1 MADFVAVIRRAVDGL
16 ANNTPEMRAKVYEKA
31 RGAVQRQLENM
42 KPRPPEDMLRR
53 QLDKLEA
60 AIVDVESEHAEA
72 LGPIADDAT
81 AVDAPPAEEAPPAE
95 RDAAGLPT
103 ERVSEYQDDQQS
115 AAEPAE
121 VPESYEPAET
131 PAASESAPV
140 VRAERPVFYED
151 GYEEPGS
158 AVVDAEPAEPEPVA
172 QEPAYVEP
180 PVSEPAV
187 LHEEE
192 EAAPVADQ
200 QEPAAQQYGDWRDDV
215 PSEAPSSET
224 HPYDHS
230 EQVPEPSQ
238 AFDESTIEFPTAAPL
253 PASEPVVPEPVNA
266 ESVAA
271 EPVDT
276 VENDAVG
283 NETTEDDFPYPTR
296 GDQAVQ
302 QGAPEFVESWHSE
315 PHPFEDQHPVEDRME
330 VEQPAEAHQPPE
342 PAKPVDEDWGWEVP
356 APAEPPAPSPQTV
369 AAAAWNDV
377 PELVTAGPVEP
388 IGHGHGTAA
397 PAEAHFDPETHVAA
411 AYVRMPSVAD
421 LPELAQQK
429 GAAASAGGDEA
440 AGIDPFAEYL
450 DQQQPQ
456 KTTAAPAKPV
466 ENDPWGDLE
475 ELIGFNKDTSSSSGG
490 GARSTLHT
498 DADADD
504 LMHAPARPYRVT
516 PVRKRNYAGIVLA
529 IVGLALVGG
538 GGYAIWLNRDS
549 LNDMVDGLIQSSLP
563 GSQTAQQTPAPAPAT
578 PQPNR
583 STPSTPSTPVTPSP
597 NGAANTPAPATPR
610 AADGS
615 AAGTKFTQRLM
626 ADGSEA
632 DAGPGVTAGLAQ
644 NAEGQSVAQLNA
656 PPANPPA
663 QPAPTPSA
671 PAAAPRAPN
680 GSANAAPAQT
690 PPAVPAPNNVAP
702 PASTPPANPAEA
714 PALAGQKMFLYEERI
729 GQTAPTAIDGT
740 VSWSLQR
747 EAGANGRQEP
757 VVQGRINVPG
767 RGLTALMTFKRNS
780 DPSLPASHL
789 IEIVFAVPPDFEG
802 GAIESVQRIAM
813 KSSEQDRGNAL
824 IAVPAKITDDFHMI
838 ALNDFPDAR
847 STNLELLRNR
857 NWIDIP
863 IAYRNG
869 RRALLTLQKGPDG
882 ERAFN
887 DAIREWG
894 TLGATASG
902 Q

>member
-72 LGPIADDAT
+72 LEPITDGAIAADAET
-81 AVDAPPAEEAPPAE
+81 AGEAAPA
-95 RDAAGLPT
+95 
-103 ERVSEYQDDQQS
+103 ERVSEYQDDQH
-115 AAEPAE
+115 AAEPAQA
-121 VPESYEPAET
+121 PDET
-131 PAASESAPV
+131 PAASESAPS
-140 VRAERPVFYED
+140 VRVERPVFYED
-151 GYEEPGS
+151 GYEEPVP
-158 AVVDAEPAEPEPVA
+158 AAAHAEPAEPEPVA
-172 QEPAYVEP
+172 QEPADVEP

-192 EAAPVADQ
+192 EATAVSDQ

-215 PSEAPSSET
+215 PSEET
-224 HPYDHS
+224 AVEAAPYDHS
-230 EQVPEPSQ
+230 EQASEPSQ
-238 AFDESTIEFPTAAPL
+238 AFDESAIEFPTAAPL
-253 PASEPVVPEPVNA
+253 TASEPVVPEPVD
-266 ESVAA
+266 VA
-271 EPVDT
+271 EPADS
-276 VENDAVG
+276 AVS
-283 NETTEDDFPYPTR
+283 ESTDDDFPYPTR
-296 GDQAVQ
+296 GEQTAQ
-302 QGAPEFVESWHSE
+302 QDAPEFVEAWRSE

-330 VEQPAEAHQPPE
+330 VEQPAEAHQAPE
-342 PAKPVDEDWGWEVP
+342 PAKPADEDWGWEVP
-356 APAEPPAPSPQTV
+356 APAEPPQPSQETV

-377 PELVTAGPVEP
+377 PELITAGPVVP
-388 IGHGHGTAA
+388 IDHAHGTAT
-397 PAEAHFDPETHVAA
+397 PADAHFDPETHVSADS
-411 AYVRMPSVAD
+411 VRMPPVAD
-421 LPELAQQK
+421 LPELAEQSAA
-429 GAAASAGGDEA
+429 GAATA

-450 DQQQPQ
+450 DEQQS
-456 KTTAAPAKPV
+456 KKATAAPAKPADS
-466 ENDPWGDLE
+466 DPWGDLE
-475 ELIGFNKDTSSSSGG
+475 ELIGFNKDAPSSSGG

-583 STPSTPSTPVTPSP
+583 APSTPSNPSTPPQ
-597 NGAANTPAPATPR
+597 NGAANTPAAPR
-610 AADGS
+610 TADGS
-615 AAGTKFTQRLM
+615 TAGTKFTQRLM
-626 ADGSEA
+626 ADGREV
-632 DAGPGVTAGLAQ
+632 DEGPGVTAGLAQ

-663 QPAPTPSA
+663 QPAPAPGA
-671 PAAAPRAPN
+671 PAAAPSAPN
-680 GSANAAPAQT
+680 GSANAVPPQT
-690 PPAVPAPNNVAP
+690 PPAVPAPNAATP
-702 PASTPPANPAEA
+702 PASPPSAAPANTPAV
-714 PALAGQKMFLYEERI
+714 AGEKMFLYEERI
-729 GQTAPTAIDGT
+729 GQTAPTAIEGS

-767 RGLTALMTFKRNS
+767 RGLTALMTFKRNT

-789 IEIVFAVPPDFEG
+789 VEIVFAVPPDFEG

-813 KSSEQDRGNAL
+813 KASEQDRGNAL

-847 STNLELLRNR
+847 STNLELLRSR

-869 RRALLTLQKGPDG
+869 RRALLTLQKGSDG

>member
-16 ANNTPEMRAKVYEKA
+16 ANNTPEMRAKVYDKA

-42 KPRPPEDMLRR
+42 KPRPPEDMLQR

-72 LGPIADDAT
+72 LEPIADDA
-81 AVDAPPAEEAPPAE
+81 AALDAQPAEEASLGEAPAE
-95 RDAAGLPT
+95 RHAEESVAEQPA
-103 ERVSEYQDDQQS
+103 EQVSEYQDDGQPV
-115 AAEPAE
+115 AEP
-121 VPESYEPAET
+121 VQTPEPQPHEL
-131 PAASESAPV
+131 ASAPVEAESAPV
-140 VRAERPVFYED
+140 VRGERPVFYED
-151 GYEEPGS
+151 GYEEPAP
-158 AVVDAEPAEPEPVA
+158 AVVHAEPAEPEP
-172 QEPAYVEP
+172 
-180 PVSEPAV
+180 PVSEPAR
-187 LHEEE
+187 LQEEE
-192 EAAPVADQ
+192 EGFAAVPPGE
-200 QEPAAQQYGDWRDDV
+200 EPAVQQYGDWRDDV
-215 PSEAPSSET
+215 PSEEPAAPHE
-224 HPYDHS
+224 HP
-230 EQVPEPSQ
+230 EQAPEPPH

-253 PASEPVVPEPVNA
+253 PASEPVVPEPA
-266 ESVAA
+266 DIEPAAA
-271 EPVDT
+271 EPVES
-276 VENDAVG
+276 VESEPA
-283 NETTEDDFPYPTR
+283 EDDFPYPTR
-296 GDQAVQ
+296 GEQTVQ
-302 QGAPEFVESWHSE
+302 QAAPEFVEAWHSE
-315 PHPFEDQHPVEDRME
+315 PHSFEDQHPVEDRIE
-330 VEQPAEAHQPPE
+330 VEQPVEAYQPE
-342 PAKPVDEDWGWEVP
+342 PSQPIEPTKPVEEDWGWEVP
-356 APAEPPAPSPQTV
+356 AQSEPPAPSQETV

-377 PELVTAGPVEP
+377 PELVTAGPVVP
-388 IGHGHGTAA
+388 IDHGQAATAA
-397 PAEAHFDPETHVAA
+397 PVDAHFDPETHAVADT
-411 AYVRMPSVAD
+411 VRMPSVAD
-421 LPELAQQK
+421 LPELAQQA
-429 GAAASAGGDEA
+429 GAAAGA
-440 AGIDPFAEYL
+440 AAAADPFAEYL
-450 DQQQPQ
+450 DQQQP
-456 KTTAAPAKPV
+456 KKAAAAPAKPGD
-466 ENDPWGDLE
+466 NDPWGDLE
-475 ELIGFNKDTSSSSGG
+475 ELIGFNKDMSPSSGG

-563 GSQTAQQTPAPAPAT
+563 GSQSAQQTAPAPAT

-583 STPSTPSTPVTPSP
+583 APSTPSTPATPP
-597 NGAANTPAPATPR
+597 QNGAANAPATPR
-610 AADGS
+610 TADGS

-626 ADGSEA
+626 ADGSEV
-632 DAGPGVTAGLAQ
+632 DEGPGITAGLAQ

-663 QPAPTPSA
+663 QPVPAPSA
-671 PAAAPRAPN
+671 PAAAPPAPN
-680 GSANAAPAQT
+680 GNANAAPAQT
-690 PPAVPAPNNVAP
+690 PPAVPVPNAATP
-702 PASTPPANPAEA
+702 PASAPSASPADA

-767 RGLTALMTFKRNS
+767 RGLTALMTFKRNT

-847 STNLELLRNR
+847 TTNLELMRSR

-887 DAIREWG
+887 EAIREWG

>member
-60 AIVDVESEHAEA
+60 AIIDVESEHAEA
-72 LGPIADDAT
+72 LEPIAEGAGVADAQ
-81 AVDAPPAEEAPPAE
+81 PIEEAPPAE
-95 RDAAGLPT
+95 RDVAEQPA

-115 AAEPAE
+115 AAEPAQA
-121 VPESYEPAET
+121 PEAHEPPET
-131 PAASESAPV
+131 PAVFESAPV
-140 VRAERPVFYED
+140 ARAERPVFYED
-151 GYEEPGS
+151 GYEEP
-158 AVVDAEPAEPEPVA
+158 VPAEPEPVE
-172 QEPAYVEP
+172 QEPADMEP

-187 LHEEE
+187 VHEEE
-192 EAAPVADQ
+192 EVTAVSDQ
-200 QEPAAQQYGDWRDDV
+200 QEPAVQQYGDWRDDV
-215 PSEAPSSET
+215 PSEEAPFEPAP
-224 HPYDHS
+224 HDRS
-230 EQVPEPSQ
+230 EQAPEPSH

-266 ESVAA
+266 EPVES
-271 EPVDT
+271 EP
-276 VENDAVG
+276 A
-283 NETTEDDFPYPTR
+283 EDDFPYPTR
-296 GDQAVQ
+296 GEQTVQ
-302 QGAPEFVESWHSE
+302 QAAPEFVEEWRNE
-315 PHPFEDQHPVEDRME
+315 PPSFEGTHPVEERFE
-330 VEQPAEAHQPPE
+330 AEQPVETYQPPE
-342 PAKPVDEDWGWEVP
+342 PPSAIEPSKPVEEDWGWEVP
-356 APAEPPAPSPQTV
+356 AQAEPAAPSQEAV

-377 PELVTAGPVEP
+377 PELVTAGPVVP
-388 IGHGHGTAA
+388 IDHGHGGTAT
-397 PAEAHFDPETHVAA
+397 PVDAHFDAETHVAA
-411 AYVRMPSVAD
+411 DTVRMPSAAD
-421 LPELAQQK
+421 LPELAQPGAAVAA
-429 GAAASAGGDEA
+429 GAAAA
-440 AGIDPFAEYL
+440 AAVDPFADYL
-450 DQQQPQ
+450 DQPPS
-456 KTTAAPAKPV
+456 KKATAAPAKPV
-466 ENDPWGDLE
+466 DSDPWGDLE
-475 ELIGFNKDTSSSSGG
+475 ELIGFNKDAPSSSGG
-490 GARSTLHT
+490 GAHSTLHT

-529 IVGLALVGG
+529 IVGLLLVGG

-563 GSQTAQQTPAPAPAT
+563 GGQTAQQAPAPAPAT

-583 STPSTPSTPVTPSP
+583 SPSTPSTPSTPTQ
-597 NGAANTPAPATPR
+597 NGAANTPAAPR
-610 AADGS
+610 TADGS
-615 AAGTKFTQRLM
+615 TAGTKFTQRLM
-626 ADGSEA
+626 ADGSEV
-632 DAGPGVTAGLAQ
+632 DEGPGVTAGLAQ

-663 QPAPTPSA
+663 QRAPTPSA
-671 PAAAPRAPN
+671 PAAAPPAPN
-680 GSANAAPAQT
+680 GNANAVPAQT
-690 PPAVPAPNNVAP
+690 PPAVPAPNVA
-702 PASTPPANPAEA
+702 TPPANPPSASPADA
-714 PALAGQKMFLYEERI
+714 PAVAGEKMFLYEERI
-729 GQTAPTAIDGT
+729 GQTAPTAIDGS

-767 RGLTALMTFKRNS
+767 RGLTALMTFKRNT

-789 IEIVFAVPPDFEG
+789 VEIVFAVPPDFEG

-813 KSSEQDRGNAL
+813 KASEQDRGNAL

-847 STNLELLRNR
+847 ATNLELLRSR

-869 RRALLTLQKGPDG
+869 RRALLTLQKGPNG

-887 DAIREWG
+887 EAIREWG

>member
-72 LGPIADDAT
+72 LEPIADGASAADAET
-81 AVDAPPAEEAPPAE
+81 AGEAAPA
-95 RDAAGLPT
+95 
-103 ERVSEYQDDQQS
+103 ERVSEYQDDQQH
-115 AAEPAE
+115 AAEPAQA
-121 VPESYEPAET
+121 PEET
-131 PAASESAPV
+131 QAASESAPS

-151 GYEEPGS
+151 GYEEPAP
-158 AVVDAEPAEPEPVA
+158 AVAHAEPAEPEPVA
-172 QEPAYVEP
+172 QEPADVEP
-180 PVSEPAV
+180 PVSEPAL

-192 EAAPVADQ
+192 EATAISDQ
-200 QEPAAQQYGDWRDDV
+200 QEPAQQYGDWRDDV
-215 PSEAPSSET
+215 PSEET
-224 HPYDHS
+224 PVEAAPYDHS
-230 EQVPEPSQ
+230 EQAPEPSQ

-253 PASEPVVPEPVNA
+253 TASEPVVPEPVD
-266 ESVAA
+266 VA
-271 EPVDT
+271 EPADSAV
-276 VENDAVG
+276 VESTD
-283 NETTEDDFPYPTR
+283 DDFPYPTR
-296 GDQAVQ
+296 GEQTAQ
-302 QGAPEFVESWHSE
+302 QDAPEFVEAWRSE

-330 VEQPAEAHQPPE
+330 VEQSVEAHQAPE
-342 PAKPVDEDWGWEVP
+342 PAKPADEDWGWEVP
-356 APAEPPAPSPQTV
+356 APAEPAASSQETV

-377 PELVTAGPVEP
+377 PELITAGPVVP
-388 IGHGHGTAA
+388 IDHAHGGTAT
-397 PAEAHFDPETHVAA
+397 PADAHFDPETHVSADS
-411 AYVRMPSVAD
+411 VRMPPVAD
-421 LPELAQQK
+421 LPELAEQS
-429 GAAASAGGDEA
+429 AAAAGVA
-440 AGIDPFAEYL
+440 TAVGIDPFAEYL
-450 DQQQPQ
+450 DEQHSK
-456 KTTAAPAKPV
+456 KTTAAPAKPSDS
-466 ENDPWGDLE
+466 DPWGDLE
-475 ELIGFNKDTSSSSGG
+475 ELIGFNKDAPSSSGG

-529 IVGLALVGG
+529 VVGLALVGG

-583 STPSTPSTPVTPSP
+583 APSTPSTPATPP
-597 NGAANTPAPATPR
+597 QNGAANTPAAPR
-610 AADGS
+610 TADGS
-615 AAGTKFTQRLM
+615 TAGTKFTQRLM
-626 ADGSEA
+626 ADGREV
-632 DAGPGVTAGLAQ
+632 DEGPGVTAGLAQ

-671 PAAAPRAPN
+671 PN
-680 GSANAAPAQT
+680 GSANVVPPQT
-690 PPAVPAPNNVAP
+690 PPVVPAPNAATP
-702 PASTPPANPAEA
+702 PASPPSAAPANTPAV
-714 PALAGQKMFLYEERI
+714 AGEKMFLYEERI
-729 GQTAPTAIDGT
+729 GQTAPTAIEGS

-767 RGLTALMTFKRNS
+767 RGLTALMTFKRNT

-789 IEIVFAVPPDFEG
+789 VEIVFAVPPDFEG

-813 KSSEQDRGNAL
+813 KASEQDRGNAL

-847 STNLELLRNR
+847 STNLELLRSR

-869 RRALLTLQKGPDG
+869 RRALLTLQKGSEG

>member
-72 LGPIADDAT
+72 LEPIADGASAADAET
-81 AVDAPPAEEAPPAE
+81 AGEAAPAEQS
-95 RDAAGLPT
+95 
-103 ERVSEYQDDQQS
+103 SEYQDDQQH
-115 AAEPAE
+115 AAESAQA
-121 VPESYEPAET
+121 PEAHEPEET
-131 PAASESAPV
+131 PAASESAPS

-151 GYEEPGS
+151 GYEEPVP
-158 AVVDAEPAEPEPVA
+158 AVAQTEPAEPEPVA
-172 QEPAYVEP
+172 QEPAEVEP

-187 LHEEE
+187 VHQEE
-192 EAAPVADQ
+192 EATTVSDQ
-200 QEPAAQQYGDWRDDV
+200 EEPAAQQYGDWRDDV
-215 PSEAPSSET
+215 PSEETPTEPAPYE
-224 HPYDHS
+224 YS
-230 EQVPEPSQ
+230 EQAPEPSQ

-253 PASEPVVPEPVNA
+253 TASEPVVPEPVDA
-266 ESVAA
+266 AA
-271 EPVDT
+271 EPADT
-276 VENDAVG
+276 AASESAD
-283 NETTEDDFPYPTR
+283 DDFPYPTR
-296 GDQAVQ
+296 GEQAVQ
-302 QGAPEFVESWHSE
+302 QAAPEFVEAWHNE

-330 VEQPAEAHQPPE
+330 VEQPAEAQQAPE

-356 APAEPPAPSPQTV
+356 APTESAASSQETV

-377 PELVTAGPVEP
+377 PELITAGPVVP
-388 IGHGHGTAA
+388 IDHGHGGTAT
-397 PAEAHFDPETHVAA
+397 PADAHFDLETHVSADS
-411 AYVRMPSVAD
+411 VRMPPVAD
-421 LPELAQQK
+421 LPELAEQS
-429 GAAASAGGDEA
+429 AAAAGVATA

-450 DQQQPQ
+450 DEQHSK
-456 KTTAAPAKPV
+456 KTTAAPAKPSDS
-466 ENDPWGDLE
+466 DPWGDLE
-475 ELIGFNKDTSSSSGG
+475 ELIGFNKDAPSSSGG

-529 IVGLALVGG
+529 VVGLALVGG

-549 LNDMVDGLIQSSLP
+549 LNDMVDGLIQSSAP

-583 STPSTPSTPVTPSP
+583 APSTPSTPATPP
-597 NGAANTPAPATPR
+597 QNGAANTPAAPR
-610 AADGS
+610 TADGS
-615 AAGTKFTQRLM
+615 TAGTKFTQRLM
-626 ADGSEA
+626 ADGREV
-632 DAGPGVTAGLAQ
+632 DEGPGVTAGLAQ

-671 PAAAPRAPN
+671 PN
-680 GSANAAPAQT
+680 GSANAVPPQT
-690 PPAVPAPNNVAP
+690 QPAVPAPNAATP
-702 PASTPPANPAEA
+702 PASPPSATPANTPAV
-714 PALAGQKMFLYEERI
+714 AGEKMFLYEERI
-729 GQTAPTAIDGT
+729 GQTAPTAIEGS

-767 RGLTALMTFKRNS
+767 RGLTALMTFKRNT

-789 IEIVFAVPPDFEG
+789 VEIVFAVPPDFEG

-813 KSSEQDRGNAL
+813 KASEQDRGNAL

-847 STNLELLRNR
+847 STNLELLRSR

>member
-72 LGPIADDAT
+72 LEPIADGADAQ
-81 AVDAPPAEEAPPAE
+81 PIEEAPPAE
-95 RDAAGLPT
+95 RDVAEQPA
-103 ERVSEYQDDQQS
+103 EQVSADQDDQQS
-115 AAEPAE
+115 AAEPAQT
-121 VPESYEPAET
+121 PEAHEPAET
-131 PAASESAPV
+131 PVVSESAPL
-140 VRAERPVFYED
+140 VRTERPVFYED
-151 GYEEPGS
+151 GYEEP
-158 AVVDAEPAEPEPVA
+158 VPAEPEPVA
-172 QEPAYVEP
+172 QEPAEVEP
-180 PVSEPAV
+180 AEVEPAVSEPAV

-192 EAAPVADQ
+192 EVTAAPDQ

-215 PSEAPSSET
+215 PSEETPFEPAPS
-224 HPYDHS
+224 DHS
-230 EQVPEPSQ
+230 EQAPEPPH

-253 PASEPVVPEPVNA
+253 PASEPVVPEPVDA
-266 ESVAA
+266 ESV
-271 EPVDT
+271 EPV
-276 VENDAVG
+276 ES
-283 NETTEDDFPYPTR
+283 ETAEDDFPYPTR
-296 GDQAVQ
+296 GEQTVQ
-302 QGAPEFVESWHSE
+302 QVAPEFAQEWRDE
-315 PHPFEDQHPVEDRME
+315 PHPFEGQHPVEE
-330 VEQPAEAHQPPE
+330 PFEAEHPVEAYQPPE
-342 PAKPVDEDWGWEVP
+342 PPSAIEPSKPADEEDWGWEVP
-356 APAEPPAPSPQTV
+356 ARAEPATRSQEAV

-377 PELVTAGPVEP
+377 PELVTAGPVVP
-388 IGHGHGTAA
+388 IDHGYGGTAT
-397 PAEAHFDPETHVAA
+397 PVDAHFDAETHVAVDT
-411 AYVRMPSVAD
+411 VRMPSAAD
-421 LPELAQQK
+421 LPELAQPGAAVAA
-429 GAAASAGGDEA
+429 GAAAA
-440 AGIDPFAEYL
+440 AAADPFAEYL
-450 DQQQPQ
+450 DQPQ
-456 KTTAAPAKPV
+456 SKSAGPAPAKPADS
-466 ENDPWGDLE
+466 DPWGDLE
-475 ELIGFNKDTSSSSGG
+475 ELIGFNKDAPSSSGG

-538 GGYAIWLNRDS
+538 GGYAIWMNRDS

-563 GSQTAQQTPAPAPAT
+563 GGQTAQQAPAPAA

-583 STPSTPSTPVTPSP
+583 APSTPSAPGTPPQ
-597 NGAANTPAPATPR
+597 NGAGNTPAPAAPR
-610 AADGS
+610 TADGS
-615 AAGTKFTQRLM
+615 TAGTKFTQRLM
-626 ADGSEA
+626 ADGSEV
-632 DAGPGVTAGLAQ
+632 DEGPGLTAGLAQ
-644 NAEGQSVAQLNA
+644 NAEGQSVSQLNA
-656 PPANPPA
+656 PPANPAA

-671 PAAAPRAPN
+671 PAAAPPAPN

-690 PPAVPAPNNVAP
+690 PPATPAPNA
-702 PASTPPANPAEA
+702 ATPPSAA
-714 PALAGQKMFLYEERI
+714 PAVAGEKMFLYEERI
-729 GQTAPTAIDGT
+729 GQTAPTAIDGS

-767 RGLTALMTFKRNS
+767 RGLTALMTFKRNT

-789 IEIVFAVPPDFEG
+789 VEIVFAVPPDFEG

-847 STNLELLRNR
+847 TTNLELLRTR

-887 DAIREWG
+887 EAIREWG

>member
-16 ANNTPEMRAKVYEKA
+16 ANNTPEMRAKVYDKA

-53 QLDKLEA
+53 QLEKLEA

-72 LGPIADDAT
+72 LEAVADEAAAFDSQPT
-81 AVDAPPAEEAPPAE
+81 GEVSAEHQVEETEQASE
-95 RDAAGLPT
+95 YRDEQPAAG
-103 ERVSEYQDDQQS
+103 E
-115 AAEPAE
+115 AEA
-121 VPESYEPAET
+121 
-131 PAASESAPV
+131 ESAPAPV
-140 VRAERPVFYED
+140 VQGERPVFYED
-151 GYEEPGS
+151 GYEEPAP
-158 AVVDAEPAEPEPVA
+158 AVVHAEPAGPEPVE
-172 QEPAYVEP
+172 QEPVHVEP
-180 PVSEPAV
+180 PVAEPAV

-192 EAAPVADQ
+192 AVAEAAGHE
-200 QEPAAQQYGDWRDDV
+200 EPAAQQYGDWRDDV
-215 PSEAPSSET
+215 PSEEPAPYH
-224 HPYDHS
+224 HP

-238 AFDESTIEFPTAAPL
+238 AFDESRIEFPTAVPM
-253 PASEPVVPEPVNA
+253 PASEPVVPEPVHPEPA
-266 ESVAA
+266 AA
-271 EPVDT
+271 EPAAAPV
-276 VENDAVG
+276 VES
-283 NETTEDDFPYPTR
+283 ETAEDDFPYPTR
-296 GDQAVQ
+296 GEQPVQ
-302 QGAPEFVESWHSE
+302 QAAPEPVQEWHNE
-315 PHPFEDQHPVEDRME
+315 PHPFEGQHPVEERFE
-330 VEQPAEAHQPPE
+330 VEQPVEAYQPPE
-342 PAKPVDEDWGWEVP
+342 PPSATEPARQVEEDWGWEVP
-356 APAEPPAPSPQTV
+356 AQSEPATPSQEAV
-369 AAAAWNDV
+369 AAIAWSDV
-377 PELVTAGPVEP
+377 PELVTAGPVVP
-388 IGHGHGTAA
+388 IDHGHGDHGHGATAA
-397 PAEAHFDPETHVAA
+397 PVDAHFDAETHVAA
-411 AYVRMPSVAD
+411 DTVRMPPVAD
-421 LPELAQQK
+421 LPELGQQP
-429 GAAASAGGDEA
+429 GATAAEGAVAAAA
-440 AGIDPFAEYL
+440 AIDPFAEYL
-450 DQQQPQ
+450 DQQQP
-456 KTTAAPAKPV
+456 KAAAAAPAKPADS
-466 ENDPWGDLE
+466 DPWGDLE
-475 ELIGFNKDTSSSSGG
+475 ELIGFNKDAQSSSG

-529 IVGLALVGG
+529 IVGLVLVGG
-538 GGYAIWLNRDS
+538 GGYAIWMNRDS

-563 GSQTAQQTPAPAPAT
+563 ASQTAQQAPAPAPST

-583 STPSTPSTPVTPSP
+583 TPSTPSTPATPSQ
-597 NGAANTPAPATPR
+597 NGAANTPAPGAPR
-610 AADGS
+610 GADGS
-615 AAGTKFTQRLM
+615 AAGSKFTQRLM
-626 ADGSEA
+626 ADGSEV

-656 PPANPPA
+656 PPANPAA
-663 QPAPTPSA
+663 QQAPAPNA
-671 PAAAPRAPN
+671 PAAPPRAPN
-680 GSANAAPAQT
+680 GSANAAPVPAQT
-690 PPAVPAPNNVAP
+690 PPVVPAPNAAVP
-702 PASTPPANPAEA
+702 PAGTPSANPADA
-714 PALAGQKMFLYEERI
+714 PALAGQKIFLYEERI
-729 GQTAPTAIDGT
+729 GQTAPTAIDGS

-767 RGLTALMTFKRNS
+767 RGLTALMTFKRNT

-789 IEIVFAVPPDFEG
+789 VEIVFAVPPDFEG

-847 STNLELLRNR
+847 STNIELLRSR

-887 DAIREWG
+887 DAIREWA

>member
-16 ANNTPEMRAKVYEKA
+16 ANNTPEMRAKVYDKA

-72 LGPIADDAT
+72 LEPIADGASAADAQT
-81 AVDAPPAEEAPPAE
+81 VDEAAPA
-95 RDAAGLPT
+95 
-103 ERVSEYQDDQQS
+103 ERVSEYEDDQQR
-115 AAEPAE
+115 AAEPAQA
-121 VPESYEPAET
+121 PEAHEPAEM
-131 PAASESAPV
+131 PAASESAPA
-140 VRAERPVFYED
+140 VRVERPVFYED
-151 GYEEPGS
+151 GYEEPVP
-158 AVVDAEPAEPEPVA
+158 AVAPAEPEPVA
-172 QEPAYVEP
+172 QEPADVEP

-192 EAAPVADQ
+192 EVTAVSDQ
-200 QEPAAQQYGDWRDDV
+200 PEPAHQPEPAQQYGDWRDDV
-215 PSEAPSSET
+215 PSEEPPVEPAT
-224 HPYDHS
+224 YDHS

-266 ESVAA
+266 AA

-276 VENDAVG
+276 AESESTD
-283 NETTEDDFPYPTR
+283 DDFPYPTR
-296 GDQAVQ
+296 GEQTVQ
-302 QGAPEFVESWHSE
+302 QDAPEFVEAWRHSE
-315 PHPFEDQHPVEDRME
+315 PDPFEDPHPVEDRME
-330 VEQPAEAHQPPE
+330 VEQPAQAYQAPE
-342 PAKPVDEDWGWEVP
+342 PAKPADEDWGWEVP
-356 APAEPPAPSPQTV
+356 APAEPPMSSQETV

-377 PELVTAGPVEP
+377 PELITAGPVVP
-388 IGHGHGTAA
+388 IDHGHGGTAA
-397 PAEAHFDPETHVAA
+397 PADAHFDPETHVSADS
-411 AYVRMPSVAD
+411 VRMPPVAD
-421 LPELAQQK
+421 LPELAEQS
-429 GAAASAGGDEA
+429 GAAAGVATA

-450 DQQQPQ
+450 DQQQS
-456 KTTAAPAKPV
+456 KKVTAAPAKPADS
-466 ENDPWGDLE
+466 DPWGDLE
-475 ELIGFNKDTSSSSGG
+475 ELIGFNKDAPSSSGG
-490 GARSTLHT
+490 GAHSTLHT

-563 GSQTAQQTPAPAPAT
+563 GSQSAQQTPAPAPAT
-578 PQPNR
+578 PQPNP
-583 STPSTPSTPVTPSP
+583 TPSTPSNPSTPPQ
-597 NGAANTPAPATPR
+597 NGAANTPAAPR
-610 AADGS
+610 TADGS
-615 AAGTKFTQRLM
+615 TAGTKFTQRLM
-626 ADGSEA
+626 ADGREV
-632 DAGPGVTAGLAQ
+632 DEGPGVTAGLAQ

-656 PPANPPA
+656 PPANPPTA
-663 QPAPTPSA
+663 APGA

-690 PPAVPAPNNVAP
+690 PPAVPAPNAATP
-702 PASTPPANPAEA
+702 PASPPSAAPANA
-714 PALAGQKMFLYEERI
+714 PAVAGEKMFLYEERI
-729 GQTAPTAIDGT
+729 GQTAPTAIDGS

-767 RGLTALMTFKRNS
+767 RGLTALMTFKRNT

-789 IEIVFAVPPDFEG
+789 VEIVFAVPPDFEG

-813 KSSEQDRGNAL
+813 KASEQDRGNAL

-847 STNLELLRNR
+847 STNLELLRSR

-869 RRALLTLQKGPDG
+869 RRALLTLQKGPEG

-887 DAIREWG
+887 DAIREWA
-894 TLGATASG
+894 TLGATVSG

>member
-16 ANNTPEMRAKVYEKA
+16 ANNTPEMRAKVYDKA

-72 LGPIADDAT
+72 LEPIADGASAADAQT
-81 AVDAPPAEEAPPAE
+81 VDEAAPA
-95 RDAAGLPT
+95 
-103 ERVSEYQDDQQS
+103 ERVSEYEDDQQR
-115 AAEPAE
+115 AAEPAQA
-121 VPESYEPAET
+121 PEAHEPAEA
-131 PAASESAPV
+131 PAASESAPA
-140 VRAERPVFYED
+140 VRVERPVFYED
-151 GYEEPGS
+151 GYEEPVP
-158 AVVDAEPAEPEPVA
+158 AVAHAEPAEPEPVA
-172 QEPAYVEP
+172 QEPADVEP

-192 EAAPVADQ
+192 EVTAVSDQ
-200 QEPAAQQYGDWRDDV
+200 PEPAHQPEHAQQYGDWRDDV
-215 PSEAPSSET
+215 PSEEPPVEPT
-224 HPYDHS
+224 PYDHS

-238 AFDESTIEFPTAAPL
+238 AYDESRIEFPTAASL

-266 ESVAA
+266 AA

-276 VENDAVG
+276 AESESTD
-283 NETTEDDFPYPTR
+283 DDFPYPTR
-296 GDQAVQ
+296 GEQTVQ
-302 QGAPEFVESWHSE
+302 QDAPEFVEAWRHSE
-315 PHPFEDQHPVEDRME
+315 PDPFEDPHPVEDRME
-330 VEQPAEAHQPPE
+330 VEQPVQAYQAPE
-342 PAKPVDEDWGWEVP
+342 PAKPADEDWGWEVP
-356 APAEPPAPSPQTV
+356 APAEPPMSSQETV

-377 PELVTAGPVEP
+377 PELITAGPVVP
-388 IGHGHGTAA
+388 IDHGHGGTAA
-397 PAEAHFDPETHVAA
+397 PADAHFDPETHVSADS
-411 AYVRMPSVAD
+411 VRMPPVAD
-421 LPELAQQK
+421 LPELAEQS
-429 GAAASAGGDEA
+429 GAAAGVATA

-450 DQQQPQ
+450 DQQQS
-456 KTTAAPAKPV
+456 KKVTAAPAKPADS
-466 ENDPWGDLE
+466 DPWGDLE
-475 ELIGFNKDTSSSSGG
+475 ELIGFNKDAPSSSGG
-490 GARSTLHT
+490 GAHSPLHT

-563 GSQTAQQTPAPAPAT
+563 GSQSAQQTPAPAPAT
-578 PQPNR
+578 PQPNP
-583 STPSTPSTPVTPSP
+583 TPSTPSNPSTPPQ
-597 NGAANTPAPATPR
+597 NGAANTPAAPR
-610 AADGS
+610 TADGS
-615 AAGTKFTQRLM
+615 TAGTKFTQRLM
-626 ADGSEA
+626 ADGREV
-632 DAGPGVTAGLAQ
+632 DEGPGVTAGLAQ

-656 PPANPPA
+656 PPANPPM
-663 QPAPTPSA
+663 PAPGA

-690 PPAVPAPNNVAP
+690 PPAVPAPNAATP
-702 PASTPPANPAEA
+702 PASPPSAAPANA
-714 PALAGQKMFLYEERI
+714 PAVAGEKMFLYEERI
-729 GQTAPTAIDGT
+729 GQTAPTAIDGS

-767 RGLTALMTFKRNS
+767 RGLTALMTFKRNT

-789 IEIVFAVPPDFEG
+789 VEIVFAVPPDFEG

-813 KSSEQDRGNAL
+813 KASEQDRGNAL

-847 STNLELLRNR
+847 STNLELLRSR

-869 RRALLTLQKGPDG
+869 RRALLTLQKGPEG

-887 DAIREWG
+887 DAIREWA
-894 TLGATASG
+894 TLGATVSG

>member
-16 ANNTPEMRAKVYEKA
+16 ANNTPEMRAKVYDKA

-60 AIVDVESEHAEA
+60 AILDVEGEHAEA
-72 LGPIADDAT
+72 LEPVAAEA
-81 AVDAPPAEEAPPAE
+81 AVFDTQSAEEAPVEEAPAE
-95 RDAAGLPT
+95 HYREESAAEQPA
-103 ERVSEYQDDQQS
+103 EQVSEYQDDGQP
-115 AAEPAE
+115 AAEPVE
-121 VPESYEPAET
+121 TPEAHEPA
-131 PAASESAPV
+131 AAPVEAESAPAV
-140 VRAERPVFYED
+140 HAERPVFYED
-151 GYEEPGS
+151 GYEEPAP
-158 AVVDAEPAEPEPVA
+158 AVVPAEPAEPEPA
-172 QEPAYVEP
+172 HAEPQA
-180 PVSEPAV
+180 SEPVV

-192 EAAPVADQ
+192 EVAVAPGHE
-200 QEPAAQQYGDWRDDV
+200 EPAAQQYGDWRDDV
-215 PSEAPSSET
+215 PSEEPAPG
-224 HPYDHS
+224 DHS
-230 EQVPEPSQ
+230 EQAPEPPH
-238 AFDESTIEFPTAAPL
+238 AFDESAIEFPTAAPL
-253 PASEPVVPEPVNA
+253 PASEPVVPESANVEP
-266 ESVAA
+266 VAA
-271 EPVDT
+271 EPAAAEP
-276 VENDAVG
+276 VESEPV
-283 NETTEDDFPYPTR
+283 EDDFPYPTR
-296 GDQAVQ
+296 GEQTAQ
-302 QGAPEFVESWHSE
+302 EAAPEFVEEWRDE
-315 PHPFEDQHPVEDRME
+315 PHPFEGQHPAEERFE
-330 VEQPAEAHQPPE
+330 VEHPVDAYQPPEPPTASE
-342 PAKPVDEDWGWEVP
+342 PAKPVEEDWGWEVP
-356 APAEPPAPSPQTV
+356 AQAEPAAPNQDAV
-369 AAAAWNDV
+369 AAAAWDDV
-377 PELVTAGPVEP
+377 PELATVGPVVP
-388 IGHGHGTAA
+388 IDHGHGA
-397 PAEAHFDPETHVAA
+397 PVDAHFDAETHAA
-411 AYVRMPSVAD
+411 ADTVRMPSVGD
-421 LPELAQQK
+421 LPELGQPS
-429 GAAASAGGDEA
+429 GAAAA
-440 AGIDPFAEYL
+440 AGAAAASVDPFAEYL
-450 DQQQPQ
+450 DQQQP
-456 KTTAAPAKPV
+456 KKSADAPAKPA

-475 ELIGFNKDTSSSSGG
+475 ELIGFNKDAPSSSGG

-529 IVGLALVGG
+529 IVGLLLVGG
-538 GGYAIWLNRDS
+538 GGYAIWMNRDS

-563 GSQTAQQTPAPAPAT
+563 GGQTAQQTPAPAT

-583 STPSTPSTPVTPSP
+583 TPSTPSTPATPP
-597 NGAANTPAPATPR
+597 NGAANTPAPAAPR
-610 AADGS
+610 TADGS
-615 AAGTKFTQRLM
+615 TAGTKFTQRLM
-626 ADGSEA
+626 ADGSEV
-632 DAGPGVTAGLAQ
+632 DSGPGVTAGLAQ

-656 PPANPPA
+656 PPATPPA
-663 QPAPTPSA
+663 QPVPAPGA

-680 GSANAAPAQT
+680 GSANAAPVPAQT
-690 PPAVPAPNNVAP
+690 PPAVPAPNAATP
-702 PASTPPANPAEA
+702 PASAPSASPADA
-714 PALAGQKMFLYEERI
+714 PAVAGQKIFLYEERI

-767 RGLTALMTFKRNS
+767 RGLTALMTFKRNT

-789 IEIVFAVPPDFEG
+789 VEIVFAVPPDFEG

-813 KSSEQDRGNAL
+813 KASEQDRGNAL

-847 STNLELLRNR
+847 TTNLELLRNR

-869 RRALLTLQKGPDG
+869 RRALLTLQKGPEG